1 MHYGSIHSIKN
12 FQITNSSGQDFA
24 QIWLQN
30 NHFHSR
36 PIHSPYIFKYLH
48 SLEPE
53 NHITFNSSLI
63 FEKHRSTSLLKV
75 SFDSIAYPNI
85 FKKRELFWN
94 ILIWN
99 NCFLGKW
106 GKGENISNAVFNG
119 DRPIVQWVG
128 VKRWHHNKRERGA
141 KESSQWFLS

>member
-1 MHYGSIHSIKN
+1 MGLSIALRISRLRIVQAKILLK
-12 FQITNSSGQDFA
+12 FDFKTTIFTVA
-24 QIWLQN
+24 
-30 NHFHSR
+30 

-106 GKGENISNAVFNG
+106 GKGKISLMQFFNG

-128 VKRWHHNKRERGA
+128 VKRWHLNKRERGA